1 MKVGPV
7 LVNTVINGQNEEIYV
22 RPKFTKLNAPVQSVS
37 DKSYGGKYL
46 HNRAETR
53 ALNKSPVTSL
63 FGDLNKRELGGV
75 VADRIGELKT
85 KDPLKGAVIE
95 ALAKEV
101 KVSYAAQQSGL
112 KSRHGISASNFS
124 NQPYAV
130 PARVALIANEL
141 DLAVDFNCKSG
152 KDRTGM
158 LDAQIQAL
166 MADLVIRNPGLQYKP
181 EPTVRVEETEQTPAP
196 AVNIPKL
203 RSRSENT
210 ALVLKNLFYEGPA
223 HQVQDYAC
231 GTPGMRGT
239 WSPNYQ
245 DTGITKHKEGDELS
259 LFARYATA

>member
-1 MKVGPV
+1 MRHSKVDSNRG
-7 LVNTVINGQNEEIYV
+7 TV
-22 RPKFTKLNAPVQSVS
+22 
-37 DKSYGGKYL
+37 
-46 HNRAETR
+46 
-53 ALNKSPVTSL
+53 
-63 FGDLNKRELGGV
+63 
-75 VADRIGELKT
+75 
-85 KDPLKGAVIE
+85 
-95 ALAKEV
+95 
-101 KVSYAAQQSGL
+101 
-112 KSRHGISASNFS
+112 ISASNFL

-210 ALVLKNLFYEGPA
+210 ALVLKKPFLQG
-223 HQVQDYAC
+223 AC
-231 GTPGMRGT
+231 APDPRLCLWYSGNAWNM
-239 WSPNYQ
+239 
-245 DTGITKHKEGDELS
+245 E
-259 LFARYATA
+259 